1 MNSMKDNSDYITMP
15 CSQAVANMLVVDN
28 PHLAKMGL
36 DGFDIYDLFAC
47 DLD

>member
-1 MNSMKDNSDYITMP
+1 MESMKSESDYITLP
-15 CSQAVANMLVVDN
+15 CSQAVADMLVVDN

-36 DGFDIYDLFAC
+36 DGFEMYEYFV